1 MQTSNKSNLQYK
13 NVKENKALKRE
24 IGSDRNVC
32 PVGLLNLVLA
42 RKVQPIFAQYKY
54 GQGVVRSKF

>member
-1 MQTSNKSNLQYK
+1 M
-13 NVKENKALKRE
+13 
-24 IGSDRNVC
+24 GSDRNVC

-54 GQGVVRSKF
+54 GQGVVRSKFLMK